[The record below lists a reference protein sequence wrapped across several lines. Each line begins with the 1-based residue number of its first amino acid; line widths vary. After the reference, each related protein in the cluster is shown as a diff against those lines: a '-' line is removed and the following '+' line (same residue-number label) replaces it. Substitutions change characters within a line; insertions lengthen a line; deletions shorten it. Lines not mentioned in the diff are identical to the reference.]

1 MNFEISLIFY
11 NFARLFGKIIKR
23 LHKMKLEQNRIDDL
37 NLQLTLSVA
46 GEDYADNRKKKLND
60 YRKKA
65 EFKGFRKGMV
75 PMSLVEKLY
84 GQQARV
90 DAVNDVIAE
99 GLNNF
104 INENNLR
111 VLGEPL
117 PSEDTPH
124 NDWSADNEFVF
135 KFDIAQNPEVS
146 FELSKEDEVVYY
158 TITATE
164 AAKKEM
170 KENLLRQYGNLEEGD
185 AAKEEDFIIV
195 DFEQGE
201 TKVEGTYVAIRNV
214 AEAVRSTFVGVK
226 AGDVLDVNVN
236 EAFENETD
244 RSSMLK
250 INKAE
255 LANLDPMFKMT
266 VRNVKTF
273 VSAPLVE
280 ETFEKIFGVKTEAE
294 FDAKI
299 EEKLRAEYSQEADF
313 RFSKDAKNFLLE
325 KANVA
330 IAEDFLKRW
339 VYVVNEGKFTMEDI
353 EKDWA
358 LFIVDYKWQ
367 MVRNYLMKKYDV
379 KIEEADLLASA
390 KGFAAYQFA
399 MYGMNNVP
407 EEQLEAFAKN
417 ILSQEEQGRR
427 ILDQVENEKTFAA
440 VREVVTL
447 KKKKISVE
455 KFREL
460 N

>member
-1 MNFEISLIFY
+1 
-11 NFARLFGKIIKR
+11 
-23 LHKMKLEQNRIDDL
+23 MKLDQNRIDDL
-37 NLQLTLSVA
+37 NLELTLTVA
-46 GEDYADNRKKKLND
+46 NEDYADSRKKKLND

-75 PMSLVEKLY
+75 PMSLVEKMY
-84 GQQARV
+84 GQSALV
-90 DAVNDVIAE
+90 DAVNDVVSE

-104 INENNLR
+104 IHENNLR

-117 PSEDTPH
+117 PSEDQPQTE
-124 NDWSADNEFVF
+124 WVAGNEFLF
-135 KFDIAQNPEVS
+135 KFDIAENPEVS
-146 FELSKEDEVVYY
+146 FELSKDDEIVYY
-158 TITATE
+158 TINVTE

-170 KENLLRQYGNLEEGD
+170 KENLLKQYGSLEEGKK
-185 AAKEEDFIIV
+185 AKEDDFIIV
-195 DFEQGE
+195 DFEQGDM
-201 TKVEGTYVAIRNV
+201 KVEGTYVALRNV
-214 AEAVRSTFVGVK
+214 AEAVRKSFVGVK
-226 AGDVLDVNVN
+226 PGDVLDVNVN

-250 INKAE
+250 VSKE
-255 LANLDPMFKMT
+255 EMANLDPMFKMT
-266 VRNVKTF
+266 VKNVKTF
-273 VSAPLVE
+273 VNAPLVE
-280 ETFEKIFGVKTEAE
+280 ETFEKIFGVKTEEE

-299 EEKLRAEYSQEADF
+299 EERIRAEYAQEADF
-313 RFSKDAKNFLLE
+313 RFSKDAKNYLLD
-325 KANVA
+325 KACVQ
-330 IAEDFLKRW
+330 IAEKFLKRW

-353 EKDWA
+353 EKDWD
-358 LFIVDYKWQ
+358 LFIIDYKWQ
-367 MVRNYLMKKYDV
+367 MVRNYLMQKYNV

-407 EEQLEAFAKN
+407 DEQLESFAKN

-440 VREVVTL
+440 VREVVSL

-460 N
+460 K

>member
-1 MNFEISLIFY
+1 M
-11 NFARLFGKIIKR
+11 KI
-23 LHKMKLEQNRIDDL
+23 EQNRIDDL
-37 NLQLTLSVA
+37 NLELTLAVA
-46 GEDYADNRKKKLND
+46 GEDYVESRKKKLND

-65 EFKGFRKGMV
+65 EIKGFRKGMV
-75 PMSLVEKLY
+75 PMSLVEKMY
-84 GQQARV
+84 GQSALV
-90 DAVNDVIAE
+90 DSVNDVVAAE
-99 GLNNF
+99 LNNF
-104 INENNLR
+104 IQENNLR

-117 PSEDTPH
+117 PSEDQPEAEWVAG
-124 NDWSADNEFVF
+124 NDFTF
-135 KFDIAQNPEVS
+135 KFDIALNPEVS

-158 TITATE
+158 TITVTE

-170 KENLLRQYGNLEEGD
+170 KNNLLKQYGSLEEGE

-195 DFEQGE
+195 DFEQGDM
-201 TKVEGTYVAIRNV
+201 KVEGTYVALRNV
-214 AEAVRSTFVGVK
+214 AESARASFVGVK
-226 AGDVLDVNVN
+226 PGDVLDVNVN

-250 INKAE
+250 VSKDE

-266 VRNVKTF
+266 VKNVKTF
-273 VSAPLVE
+273 VNAPLTE

-299 EEKLRAEYSQEADF
+299 EEKIRAEYAQEADF
-313 RFSKDAKNFLLE
+313 RFGKDLKEYLLAKADVKVAE
-325 KANVA
+325 K
-330 IAEDFLKRW
+330 FLKRW
-339 VYVVNEGKFTMEDI
+339 VYVVNDGKFTMEDI
-353 EKDWA
+353 EKDWEF
-358 LFIVDYKWQ
+358 FIVDYKWQ
-367 MVRNYLMKKYDV
+367 MIRSFLMNKYNV

-407 EEQLEAFAKN
+407 EEQLESFAKN
-417 ILSQEEQGRR
+417 ILAQEDQGRR
-427 ILDQVENEKTFAA
+427 ILDKVEDDKTFDA

-460 N
+460 K

>member
-1 MNFEISLIFY
+1 
-11 NFARLFGKIIKR
+11 
-23 LHKMKLEQNRIDDL
+23 MKLEQNRIDDL
-37 NLQLTLSVA
+37 NLELALTVTK
-46 GEDYADNRKKKLND
+46 EDYSDSRKKRLND

-65 EFKGFRKGMV
+65 EIKGFRKGMV
-75 PMSLVEKLY
+75 PMSLIEKMY
-84 GQQARV
+84 GQQALV
-90 DAVNDVIAE
+90 DAVNDIIAD
-99 GLNNF
+99 GLDNF
-104 INENNLR
+104 IKENDLK

-124 NDWSADNEFVF
+124 NEWVDGNDFNF
-135 KFDIAQNPEVS
+135 KFDLAQNPEVS

-158 TITATE
+158 TVTVTE
-164 AAKKEM
+164 AAKKDM
-170 KENLLRQYGNLEEGD
+170 KNTLLKQYGSLEDGKK
-185 AAKEEDFIIV
+185 AKEEDFIIV
-195 DFEQGE
+195 DFEQGDM
-201 TKVEGTYVAIRNV
+201 KVEGTYVALRNV
-214 AEAVRSTFVGVK
+214 AEAVRGSFVGVK

-244 RSSMLK
+244 RASMLK
-250 INKAE
+250 VGKDE
-255 LANLDPMFKMT
+255 LASLDPMFKMT
-266 VRNVKTF
+266 VKTVKTF
-273 VSAPLVE
+273 VNAPLTE

-299 EEKLRAEYSQEADF
+299 EERIRAEYAQEADF
-313 RFSKDAKNFLLE
+313 RFSKDAKNYLLE
-325 KANVA
+325 KAGLNVA
-330 IAEDFLKRW
+330 ENFLKRW
-339 VYVVNEGKFTMEDI
+339 IYVINDGKFTMEDI
-353 EKDWA
+353 EKEWD

-367 MVRNYLMKKYDV
+367 MVRSYLMEKYNV

-407 EEQLEAFAKN
+407 DEQLESFAKN

-460 N
+460 K

>member
-1 MNFEISLIFY
+1 MNIVE
-11 NFARLFGKIIKR
+11 
-23 LHKMKLEQNRIDDL
+23 NRIDDL
-37 NLQLTLSVA
+37 NLELTLSIVK
-46 GEDYADNRKKKLND
+46 EDYAESMKKRLAD
-60 YRKKA
+60 FRKKA
-65 EFKGFRKGMV
+65 DIKGFRKGMV
-75 PMSLVEKLY
+75 PMSLVEKMY
-84 GQQARV
+84 GQNALV
-90 DAVNDVIAE
+90 DAVNDVISE
-99 GLNNF
+99 GLNNY
-104 INENNLR
+104 IHENNLR

-117 PSEDTPH
+117 PSEEH
-124 NDWSADNEFVF
+124 IQNEWVNGSEFTF
-135 KFDIAQNPEVS
+135 KFDLAQNPEIS

-158 TITATE
+158 TITVTE

-170 KENLLRQYGNLEEGD
+170 KDNLLKQYGSLEEGKK
-185 AAKEEDFIIV
+185 AKEEDFIIV

-201 TKVEGTYVAIRNV
+201 TKVEGTYVALRNV
-214 AEAVRSTFVGVK
+214 AEAARKSFVGVK
-226 AGDVLDVNVN
+226 PGDVLDVNVN

-244 RSSMLK
+244 RASMLK
-250 INKAE
+250 VSKDE
-255 LANLDPMFKMT
+255 LATLDPMFKMT
-266 VRNVKTF
+266 VKNVKTF
-273 VSAPLVE
+273 VNAPLTE

-299 EEKLRAEYSQEADF
+299 EERIRAEYAQEADF
-313 RFSKDAKNFLLE
+313 RFSKDAKTYLLD
-325 KANVA
+325 KAGVQ
-330 IAEDFLKRW
+330 IAEKFLKRW
-339 VYVVNEGKFTMEDI
+339 VFVVNEGKFTMEDI
-353 EKDWA
+353 EKDWD

-367 MVRNYLMKKYDV
+367 MVRSYLMEKYGV

-407 EEQLEAFAKN
+407 DEQLEAFAKN

-460 N
+460 K

>member
-1 MNFEISLIFY
+1 
-11 NFARLFGKIIKR
+11 
-23 LHKMKLEQNRIDDL
+23 MKLEQNRIDDL
-37 NLQLTLSVA
+37 NLELTITVA
-46 GEDYADNRKKKLND
+46 AEDYAENRKKRLND

-75 PMSLVEKLY
+75 PMSLVEKMY
-84 GQQARV
+84 GPSALV
-90 DAVNDVIAE
+90 DSVNDVVASE
-99 GLNNF
+99 LNNF
-104 INENNLR
+104 ISENKLR

-117 PSEDTPH
+117 PSEDQPETE
-124 NDWSADNEFVF
+124 WVAGNEFTF
-135 KFDIAQNPEVS
+135 KFDIAENPEIS
-146 FELSKEDEVVYY
+146 FELSKDDEVTYY
-158 TITATE
+158 TITVTE
-164 AAKKEM
+164 AAKNEM
-170 KENLLRQYGNLEEGD
+170 KDNLLRQYGSLEEGE

-201 TKVEGTYVAIRNV
+201 TKVEGTYVALRNV
-214 AEAVRSTFVGVK
+214 AETARKSFVGVK
-226 AGDVLDVNVN
+226 PGDVLEVNVN

-244 RSSMLK
+244 RASMLK
-250 INKAE
+250 VNKDE
-255 LANLDPMFKMT
+255 LATLDPMFKMT
-266 VRNVKTF
+266 VKNVKTF
-273 VSAPLVE
+273 VNAPLTE

-294 FDAKI
+294 FDAKV
-299 EEKLRAEYSQEADF
+299 EERIRAEYAQEADF
-313 RFSKDAKNFLLE
+313 RFSKDAKTYLLE
-325 KANVA
+325 KADVT
-330 IAEDFLKRW
+330 IAEKFLKRW
-339 VYVVNEGKFTMEDI
+339 VYVVNDGKFTMEDI

-367 MVRNYLMKKYDV
+367 MVRSYLMNKYNV